1 MVECGTHKAI
11 ATSRLEATASWQCYS
26 RSKLGFSE
34 VSLVASGAQLLA
46 NFVGLHPLMFV
57 VVRKK

>member
-1 MVECGTHKAI
+1 MVEPEPENAI
-11 ATSRLEATASWQCYS
+11 VTNTLEATASWHCYS

-46 NFVGLHPLMFV
+46 NFVGLHPLKFV